1 MTLNDYSLSE
11 SDISKA
17 LATLYSGTIDFADIY
32 LQHSVNESWVLEDG
46 LVKDG
51 SFNIERGVRSDRT
64 KIVQY

>member
-46 LVKDG
+46 
-51 SFNIERGVRSDRT
+51 IC
-64 KIVQY
+64 